1 VTACPSCGAAV
12 RDGDARCPLCGTD
25 LATSSTPD
33 DVTATPA
40 SLPDPA
46 DATTLLV
53 CAACG
58 HRNVPG
64 ARFCNACGAE
74 LGAASDEATAAPAR
88 RPARRPSTAA
98 PPETRPE
105 ASAAGRRA
113 LLFVGSGIAVVVA
126 LYGISTLSNRAPAPA
141 TPETAAGTATAPGAG
156 ASAAAVPD
164 GTTPPLADSLQRAAD
179 ALEAQNS
186 ASGWYE
192 AGRYYLT
199 AGFDAQQAGDA
210 QGVLWVRRA
219 VADFEKSLAIE
230 PDPDVRF
237 ALAEAAQ
244 FDPAD
249 PMRPVV
255 ELRTLLAAN
264 PDHVGGNFLLGER
277 RMLIGRL
284 DSARVS
290 FQRVVA
296 LAPAGDPLRD
306 RAVQMIAQLDQAGAP
321 TRGVPD
327 GAGAPPPAGTPGVG
341 PTGAAPR

>member
-1 VTACPSCGAAV
+1 MSCGHEN
-12 RDGDARCPLCGTD
+12 P
-25 LATSSTPD
+25 S
-33 DVTATPA
+33 
-40 SLPDPA
+40 
-46 DATTLLV
+46 
-53 CAACG
+53 
-58 HRNVPG
+58 G
-64 ARFCNACGAE
+64 ARFCNVCGAALNADPAPRRSARLPIAAE
-74 LGAASDEATAAPAR
+74 LPEASPAAS
-88 RPARRPSTAA
+88 SG
-98 PPETRPE
+98 

-113 LLFVGSGIAVVVA
+113 LLFVGAGIAVVVA
-126 LYGISTLSNRAPAPA
+126 LYGASTLSNRPGA
-141 TPETAAGTATAPGAG
+141 PETAAAPGTTAG
-156 ASAAAVPD
+156 APAAGTPAAVPD
-164 GTTPPLADSLQRAAD
+164 GPTPPLADSLQRAAD

-192 AGRYYLT
+192 AGRFYLT

-210 QGVLWVRRA
+210 SGVLWVRRA

-255 ELRTLLAAN
+255 ELRALLAAN

-306 RAVQMIAQLDQAGAP
+306 RAVDMIAQLDQAGAP

-327 GAGAPPPAGTPGVG
+327 GAGAPPPAGTPGGPATPRGPATPGAPATG